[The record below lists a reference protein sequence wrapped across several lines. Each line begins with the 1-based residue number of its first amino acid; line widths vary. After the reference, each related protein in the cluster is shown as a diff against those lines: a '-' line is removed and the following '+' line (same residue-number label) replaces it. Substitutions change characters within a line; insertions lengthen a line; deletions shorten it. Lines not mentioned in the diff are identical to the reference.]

1 MVETNPT
8 SFNDSELVAATVP
21 VGDKFF
27 FIRDAKRFKLDLLW
41 HLFTET
47 AALSELILTSINEA
61 VTASAVAKIVLSS
74 AVDNIFA
81 LRALQPVNFHSASSG
96 DAFVARLV
104 FPTIKLFK
112 YCA

>member
-21 VGDKFF
+21 VGDKLF
-27 FIRDAKRFKLDLLW
+27 FISDAERFELDLLR
-41 HLFTET
+41 HFFTKT
-47 AALSELILTSINEA
+47 AALSELILTSINVA
-61 VTASAVAKIVLSS
+61 VTASAVAKIVPSS
-74 AVDNIFA
+74 AVDNIFT
-81 LRALQPVNFHSASSG
+81 LRALHPVNFHSASLG
-96 DAFVARLV
+96 DAFAARLV